1 MSNHETE
8 LPEGLGESFFDH
20 LNAPRNVGT
29 MEKPDGKARM
39 VGICGDALEVAIQVN
54 GNTIKDIR
62 INPEGC
68 AYTLVCASAMSDL
81 VKGKT
86 MDDALYLEP
95 DEVADELGGLPD
107 DHYHCARL
115 AVNALGEAI
124 AEAFKAKTEAEAKQ
138 EAGHA
143 HP

>member
-8 LPEGLGESFFDH
+8 SLPEGLGERFFDH
-20 LNAPRNVGT
+20 LQNPRNVGT
-29 MEKPDGKARM
+29 MAEPHGKARM

-54 GNTIKDIR
+54 GNVIHDIA

-68 AYTLVCASAMSDL
+68 AYTLVCASAMSSL

-95 DEVADELGGLPD
+95 DEVADELGGLPE

-124 AEAFKAKTEAEAKQ
+124 AEAYKTTAEAEQ